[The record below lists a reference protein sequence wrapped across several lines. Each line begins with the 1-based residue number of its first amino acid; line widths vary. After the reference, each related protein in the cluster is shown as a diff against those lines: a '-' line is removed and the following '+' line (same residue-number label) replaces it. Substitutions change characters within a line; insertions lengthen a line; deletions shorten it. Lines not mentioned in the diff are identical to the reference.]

1 MTPRVCAGKPDE
13 VVDVDEDKTGKV
25 LGEDVGEDKL
35 EIGVI
40 VRGEEDNVANNNDE
54 EKFEQL
60 TSVISVVS

>member
-1 MTPRVCAGKPDE
+1 M
-13 VVDVDEDKTGKV
+13 DEDKTGKV

-54 EKFEQL
+54 KKFEQL
-60 TSVISVVS
+60 ISVVRVVS